1 MSEIRIGSLCSGACT
16 GGLDLA
22 VEEVFS
28 ARTVWHVEL
37 DPAASRVLEA
47 HWAVPNHHDITE
59 TDWTTVEPVDVITAG
74 YPCQPFSHAG
84 DRKGTDDA
92 RHIWP
97 SVAEAIR
104 VLRPR
109 YCVFE
114 NVAGH
119 RSLGFDR
126 VLCDLAALGF
136 DAWWTSVRASDVGA
150 PHRRER
156 LFILAADASNVG
168 HERGWRTWD
177 GRTGPANHRQS
188 PSDTPSDGRDERRAD
203 VGRCG
208 TGGPTGQKLG
218 PWDGAGT
225 AADAERGGRD
235 GRSPVPVGGEVGR
248 ATAARSGQD
257 TAPDTDR
264 DGLQGVRRLD
274 TVGRD
279 IDRRSSADT
288 SWGDYEPAIRRW
300 ERALGRVAPAPTE
313 VNTRGGQRLSPR
325 FVEWMLGY
333 PAGWVCDVPGI
344 TRNDQLKILGNSVVS
359 QQGAHA
365 LRRLLAMRESER
377 AA

>member
-1 MSEIRIGSLCSGACT
+1 MRIGSLCSGA

-22 VEEVFS
+22 VEEVFT
-28 ARTVWHVEL
+28 AETVWHVEL

-74 YPCQPFSHAG
+74 YPCPPFSLAG
-84 DRKGTDDA
+84 NRKGSADV

-97 SVAEAIR
+97 SVAEAVR

-156 LFILAADASNVG
+156 LFILAADAANVG
-168 HERGWRTWD
+168 HERGRRTWD
-177 GRTGPANHRQS
+177 GRPGPADHRQ
-188 PSDTPSDGRDERRAD
+188 P
-203 VGRCG
+203 
-208 TGGPTGQKLG
+208 
-218 PWDGAGT
+218 
-225 AADAERGGRD
+225 AANATRD
-235 GRSPVPVGGEVGR
+235 GRNERRPEPARLKRRSD
-248 ATAARSGQD
+248 AAQRS
-257 TAPDTDR
+257 TTTPDTDVR
-264 DGLQGVRRLD
+264 GREVGPQLDRHTAQDPADGD
-274 TVGRD
+274 TRGGHVDGHPRPD
-279 IDRRSSADT
+279 
-288 SWGDYEPAIRRW
+288 WGPYRPAVERW
-300 ERALGRVAPAPTE
+300 ERVLGRVAPAPTE
-313 VNTRGGQRLSPR
+313 TSAKGGQRLSPA
-325 FVEWMLGY
+325 FVEWMMGY

-344 TRNDQLKILGNSVVS
+344 TRNDQLKILGNSVVP